1 MHLKVE
7 SNEIVVERK
16 RFDGSI
22 FKVAECLVGDS
33 HGSARFRA
41 TNGTFSYTEQIDFF
55 KVGSVVTIRNAHAK
69 VVEAKMRLEV
79 DKWGKIEESQ
89 TPVPTVNL
97 KNNLSEVEY
106 ELVTVKKH

>member
-1 MHLKVE
+1 M
-7 SNEIVVERK
+7 
-16 RFDGSI
+16 
-22 FKVAECLVGDS
+22 
-33 HGSARFRA
+33 
-41 TNGTFSYTEQIDFF
+41 
-55 KVGSVVTIRNAHAK
+55 TIRNAHAK

>member
-41 TNGTFSYTEQIDFF
+41 TNGT
-55 KVGSVVTIRNAHAK
+55 
-69 VVEAKMRLEV
+69 
-79 DKWGKIEESQ
+79 
-89 TPVPTVNL
+89 
-97 KNNLSEVEY
+97 
-106 ELVTVKKH
+106 